1 MGFESVRPQQ
11 VKYWGALR
19 FGEGVPIIRV
29 MASRKAK
36 PQSTARKS
44 EQPRESHETDRQPE
58 LFETERRREVSQ
70 PEQQS
75 ESSESEQAHA
85 SSEPHASNEEETL
98 NSSHPEAKELFDL
111 AIKLKALAPWGWMEE
126 TDVFGVENPDTG
138 ELGFVSIMGTLGEHE
153 AVALYLGAE
162 GLYAFVD
169 LIEDEAAPAES
180 LIQIRHVQAAFSDRQ
195 YLEKED
201 RDLIKQLGL
210 KFRGANAWPMF
221 RSYRPGYLPWFVT
234 VAEARFLI
242 YALSATL
249 DLATRVLDEADPIRP
264 TGRVEKG
271 GHLVLAARKE
281 GDGLVWEDQV
291 RVVTRPKAEAIRVS
305 LDAVL
310 LDELKRVTLTELEFE
325 VDLQIAPAKI
335 GTAGVRPMALYI
347 VIVADRASGFLFGI
361 EVMTAESSL
370 AAMRARVPNVVG
382 KFLLQHRIV
391 PKRMIVR
398 SDSMR
403 QLLRPFTQSLNIELV
418 QADEL
423 PSIDEAAESMGEW
436 MRGGGI

>member
-1 MGFESVRPQQ
+1 
-11 VKYWGALR
+11 
-19 FGEGVPIIRV
+19 
-29 MASRKAK
+29 MASRRVKS
-36 PQSTARKS
+36 QSPARKS
-44 EQPRESHETDRQPE
+44 ERQTESHEPPLQPE
-58 LFETERRREVSQ
+58 LFETERRREVSEI
-70 PEQQS
+70 EQQP
-75 ESSESEQAHA
+75 ESSETQH
-85 SSEPHASNEEETL
+85 PPIEEELL

-111 AIKLKALAPWGWMEE
+111 AIKLRALAPWRWMEE
-126 TDVFGVENPDTG
+126 TDVFGVENPDTS

-162 GLYAFVD
+162 GLFAFVK
-169 LIEDEAAPAES
+169 LIEDDAAPAES
-180 LIQIRHVQAAFSDRQ
+180 LIQIRHVQAAFSDRA

-242 YALSATL
+242 CAISATL
-249 DLATRVLDEADPIRP
+249 DLATRVRDEPNPIRP

-281 GDGLVWEDQV
+281 GNVLVWEDQV
-291 RVVTRPKAEAIRVS
+291 RVVPKPKTDADRAS

-310 LDELKRVTLTELEFE
+310 LDELKEVANSELEME

-335 GTAGVRPMALYI
+335 GTAGVRPKTLYLLMM
-347 VIVADRASGFLFGI
+347 ADRASGFLFGV
-361 EVMTAESSL
+361 ELMTAEDSL
-370 AAMRARVPNVVG
+370 AEMRARVPNVVG
-382 KFLLQHRIV
+382 KFLLQHGIV
-391 PKRMIVR
+391 PTRMMVR
-398 SDSMR
+398 SDSLR
-403 QLLRPFTQSLNIELV
+403 QMLKPFTQSLNIELAQV
-418 QADEL
+418 NEL
-423 PSIDEAAESMGEW
+423 PSIDEAAESMGEF